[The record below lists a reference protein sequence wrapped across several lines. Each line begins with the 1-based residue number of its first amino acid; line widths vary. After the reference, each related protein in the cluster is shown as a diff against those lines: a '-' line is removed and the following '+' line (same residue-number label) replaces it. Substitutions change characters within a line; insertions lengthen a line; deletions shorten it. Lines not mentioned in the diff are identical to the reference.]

1 MTEENTW
8 HQRPPEM
15 TATPVVTENDR
26 LLAEDDDD
34 DDQRRRGSE
43 RVPGGG
49 QAGRDATSLKSSG
62 GDKTAT
68 HRRHR
73 QRDEIVARLRA
84 SKRALLNVGGTRH
97 EVMWRAL
104 DRLPRTR
111 LGRLRNCDDADDVLR
126 LCDDVT
132 FVDCG
137 GGGGGGEDGA
147 PSIEFFFD
155 RHPKSFSSILNFYR
169 TNKLHL
175 VEELCV
181 LSFSDDLEYWGV
193 DELYMESCCQHR
205 YHQRKENI
213 MEEMRKEADSL
224 KEHTVEY
231 FGTGRCASIRSK
243 VWNLLEKPQ
252 TSMAARVS
260 DIDIFTPLPTPPPPQ
275 FASDTSPKLD
285 LISFFCLSG
294 YFRKH

>member
-1 MTEENTW
+1 
-8 HQRPPEM
+8 M
-15 TATPVVTENDR
+15 TAPVVTENDR
-26 LLAEDDDD
+26 LLATAAAEDDDD
-34 DDQRRRGSE
+34 DDDRRRQSE
-43 RVPGGG
+43 RAPEGEEV
-49 QAGRDATSLKSSG
+49 AGRDVTSSSSKSSG
-62 GDKTAT
+62 DRTASV
-68 HRRHR
+68 RRRR
-73 QRDEIVARLRA
+73 QREIVARLRA

-111 LGRLRNCDDADDVLR
+111 LGRLRHCDDADDVLR

-132 FVDCG
+132 FVNDG
-137 GGGGGGEDGA
+137 GGGGGAAEEGDGA
-147 PSIEFFFD
+147 PTIEFFFD
-155 RHPKSFSSILNFYR
+155 RHPRSFSSILNFYR

-231 FGTGRCASIRSK
+231 FGTGRCANVRSK
-243 VWNLLEKPQ
+243 VWNVLEKPQ
-252 TSMAARVS
+252 TSTAARVS
-260 DIDIFTPLPTPPPPQ
+260 ERRFLISKRTLSQFQLPFLWRSQDYGIRGSHGDIFE
-275 FASDTSPKLD
+275 
-285 LISFFCLSG
+285 
-294 YFRKH
+294 